1 MAAFILWTALL
12 FRVDVR
18 PIGPNGSLVGLST
31 LNQFFHSATGVHMS
45 LYAITDWLS
54 LIPIIFAASFAILGL
69 AQLIRRKSISKVD
82 RNILILGG
90 FYIIIMAF
98 YILFEIFPVNYRPI
112 LINGVLE
119 ASYPSSTTLLT
130 LCIMPTT
137 AIQLN
142 KRIKKPLVS
151 IIHLFTA
158 FIIIA
163 RLVSGVH
170 WLSDIIGGVL
180 LSASLVNF
188 YTAFAK

>member
-12 FRVDVR
+12 FRVDMR
-18 PIGPNGSLVGLST
+18 PIGPNGSLVGFST
-31 LNQFFHSATGVHMS
+31 LNQFVHSATGVHMS

-54 LIPIIFAASFAILGL
+54 LIPIIFAVSFAILGL
-69 AQLIRRKSISKVD
+69 SQLIRRKSISKVD

-90 FYIIIMAF
+90 FYIAVMIF
-98 YILFEIFPVNYRPI
+98 YVLFEIFPVNYRPI

-137 AIQLN
+137 AMQLN
-142 KRIKKPLVS
+142 KHIKKPLVS

-158 FIIIA
+158 FMVIA